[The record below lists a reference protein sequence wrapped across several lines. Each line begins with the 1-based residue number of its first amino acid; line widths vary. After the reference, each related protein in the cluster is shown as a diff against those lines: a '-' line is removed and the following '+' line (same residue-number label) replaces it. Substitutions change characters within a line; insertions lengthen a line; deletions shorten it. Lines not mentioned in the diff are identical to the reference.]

1 MASLLEM
8 LNIVCDAAVKSLIR
22 VKTSALTAL
31 TAAVT
36 ISLRHTHT
44 HIHRH
49 TDTHRHAV
57 TDKP

>member
-1 MASLLEM
+1 M

-49 TDTHRHAV
+49 ADTHRHAV